1 MRIKTNINIDDAQ
14 LEKAM
19 KTSKAK
25 TKKEAVERG
34 LQELIK
40 QAAREDMRA
49 LRGKV
54 EWEGE
59 LDEMRSH

>member
-1 MRIKTNINIDDAQ
+1 MRTNINIDDAL

-19 KTSKAK
+19 KMSKAK

-34 LQELIK
+34 LEELIK

-54 EWEGE
+54 DWEGD
-59 LDEMRSH
+59 LDEMRNH

>member
-1 MRIKTNINIDDAQ
+1 MCMRTNININDDL

-19 KTSKAK
+19 KVSKAK

-34 LQELIK
+34 LRALIK
-40 QAAREDMRA
+40 QAAREDMRQ

-54 EWEGE
+54 DWEGDLE
-59 LDEMRSH
+59 EMRS

>member
-1 MRIKTNINIDDAQ
+1 MKTNINIDDTL

-19 KTSKAK
+19 RMSKAK

-40 QAAREDMRA
+40 QAAREDMLA
-49 LRGKV
+49 LEGKV
-54 EWEGE
+54 NWEGD
-59 LDEMRSH
+59 LDEMRSQ

>member
-1 MRIKTNINIDDAQ
+1 MRTNINIDDTL

-19 KTSKAK
+19 KMSKAK

-34 LQELIK
+34 LQALIK
-40 QAAREDMRA
+40 QAAREDMRS

-54 EWEGE
+54 
-59 LDEMRSH
+59 DKAI

>member
-1 MRIKTNINIDDAQ
+1 M
-14 LEKAM
+14 EM
-19 KTSKAK
+19 SKAK

-34 LQELIK
+34 LQELINR
-40 QAAREDMRA
+40 AAREDMRA

-54 EWEGE
+54 KWEGN

>member
-1 MRIKTNINIDDAQ
+1 MRTNINIDDDL

-19 KTSKAK
+19 KISKAK

-34 LQELIK
+34 LEALIK
-40 QAAREDMRA
+40 QAAREDMRQ

-54 EWEGE
+54 KWEGDLE
-59 LDEMRSH
+59 EMRG